1 MGTEGHESPRDVV
14 DAKQKHPWEV
24 FPEDGSSAKSSE
36 KKRKKAKKLN
46 IKEWVKTHRLLLIII
61 AAAVILIGVGIFIF
75 FKINEANNPA
85 NDNEPDETTLV
96 YDFVDDF
103 NMEDNYTS
111 ADVFAYVE
119 EKVGK
124 KDAIVGVDLT
134 NPDASKVEDNMN
146 AFIGSLTSEYEKLY
160 YRIYTMYLISKY
172 DFPERAKFLLEEFDL
187 ENIKMDK
194 KQRYAYYKAYQYYYY
209 KAENEEKEKEYTDLL
224 DTEYADEKEYSIDP
238 ETGKIIYNED
248 VLNKYKDIYKV
259 VGGGAN
265 E

>member
-1 MGTEGHESPRDVV
+1 MGTEGHGSPRDVV

-24 FPEDGSSAKSSE
+24 FPEDGSSAKNSE

-46 IKEWVKTHRLLLIII
+46 IKEWVKAHRLLILIVAIVTVLLI
-61 AAAVILIGVGIFIF
+61 AAGIFMFI
-75 FKINEANNPA
+75 KMKESNEIANN
-85 NDNEPDETTLV
+85 NEPDETTLI

-103 NMEDNYTS
+103 KMEDNYTS
-111 ADVFAYVE
+111 ADVFAYAE

-124 KDAIVGVDLT
+124 KDAIVGVDLA

-146 AFIGSLTSEYEKLY
+146 AYIGSLTSEYEKLY

-187 ENIKMDK
+187 EGVKMDK
-194 KQRYAYYKAYQYYYY
+194 KQRYAYLKAYQYYYY
-209 KAENEEKEKEYTDLL
+209 KVENEEKEKEYTDLL
-224 DTEYADEKEYSIDP
+224 NKEYVDEKEFTIDP
-238 ETGKIIYNED
+238 ETGKIIYNQE
-248 VLNKYKDIYKV
+248 VLEKYKDAYKV
-259 VGGGAN
+259 VGGG